1 MQLHVLARSNNLL
14 FHFCAD
20 IAYILKMKWF
30 NLIVRANFLTD
41 FQRIKLN
48 TNELKQKT
56 SLYKHFLSHL
66 SHVEDHSLVVLQLI
80 QKKYLVRERR
90 FPFSFKYASILD
102 RVSSIFSP
110 AQKALMKHWSWGI
123 VALRQIFW
131 DSVQSPVQA
140 DEL

>member
-1 MQLHVLARSNNLL
+1 
-14 FHFCAD
+14 
-20 IAYILKMKWF
+20 MKWF
-30 NLIVRANFLTD
+30 NLIVRANFSTD
-41 FQRIKLN
+41 FQRVKLN
-48 TNELKQKT
+48 ANELEQKT
-56 SLYKHFLSHL
+56 SLYKHFLVIFHIL
-66 SHVEDHSLVVLQLI
+66 VVPSLVVLQLI

-110 AQKALMKHWSWGI
+110 AQKALMKYWSWGI

-131 DSVQSPVQA
+131 DSVQSSVQA